1 MPALSPGQTAAAAA
15 AAVEGQLPVLA
26 VSSSS
31 VLVGGEGLLQPV
43 MSPSSSVSDMSSTMV
58 NSSSNTVMSS
68 SCLGWMSAHQ
78 SPHLTKTTSAA
89 AAAAATITSAPQKPW
104 EAILP
109 HRAAPLDNSIN
120 AVSLKQQL
128 QLLQQQQQLLQ
139 PQASAAVDISA
150 LPAVTLN
157 NTDLAQLVSQLSVQ
171 PLDTSFTAAAAPAAV
186 NYTTDVPLMPEIA
199 YMLPAGTLSLNQSA
213 AAPVAAAATA
223 AVTPATHVDV
233 NGYLGQGPHHLLAA
247 PSQLGVNDV
256 SHLVQLQPA
265 LLPQTAATGAWMM
278 CPTATS
284 ATADSLIGNTATTTT
299 AMMMQQQQVMMMQLG
314 MKF

>member
-15 AAVEGQLPVLA
+15 AAAEGQLPVLA

-150 LPAVTLN
+150 LPAATLN

-186 NYTTDVPLMPEIA
+186 NYTTDVSLMPEVA
-199 YMLPAGTLSLNQSA
+199 YMLPAGTLSLNQST
-213 AAPVAAAATA
+213 AAPVAPIAA
-223 AVTPATHVDV
+223 AVTPTSHVDV
-233 NGYLGQGPHHLLAA
+233 NSYLGQGPHHLLAA

-278 CPTATS
+278 CPAATS

-299 AMMMQQQQVMMMQLG
+299 AMMMQQQQQVMMMQLG